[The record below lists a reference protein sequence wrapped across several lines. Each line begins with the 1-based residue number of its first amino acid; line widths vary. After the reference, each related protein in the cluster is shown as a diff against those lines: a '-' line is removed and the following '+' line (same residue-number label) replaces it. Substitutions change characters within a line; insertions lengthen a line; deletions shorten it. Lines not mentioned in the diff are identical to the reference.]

1 MIIVRFKGKC
11 KPEKAEQLRA
21 AFEAVVA
28 EGRTIQ
34 GCLHF
39 DIARD
44 VTDANAFIAT
54 EVFEDKEALAR
65 QETLPQAK
73 KVIDLLPE
81 VLAAEPEAT
90 IYHIAS
96 SEPWG

>member
-1 MIIVRFKGKC
+1 MSIVRFKAKC
-11 KPEKAEQLRA
+11 QPEKAEQLRA

-28 EGRTIQ
+28 ESRTVQ
-34 GCLHF
+34 GCLNF

-54 EVFEDKEALAR
+54 EVFVDKEARAR

-90 IYHIAS
+90 IYHISA
-96 SEPWG
+96 SEPWR

>member
-1 MIIVRFKGKC
+1 MIVVRFKVKC

-21 AFEAVVA
+21 AFESVVA
-28 EGRTIQ
+28 PSRMVE
-34 GCLHF
+34 GCLSF

-44 VTDANAFIAT
+44 VTDSNSFIAT
-54 EVFEDKEALAR
+54 EVFEDKAALAR
-65 QETLPQAK
+65 QETLPQVK

-81 VLAAEPEAT
+81 VLAGEPEAT
-90 IYHIAS
+90 IYHVSS

>member
-1 MIIVRFKGKC
+1 MIIVRFKAKC

-28 EGRTIQ
+28 EGRTVQ

-54 EVFEDKEALAR
+54 EVFVDKEALAR

-90 IYHIAS
+90 IYHISA

>member
-1 MIIVRFKGKC
+1 MIIVRFKAKC

-21 AFEAVVA
+21 AFGAVVA
-28 EGRTIQ
+28 ESRTVQ

-44 VTDANAFIAT
+44 VTDSNSFIAT
-54 EVFEDKEALAR
+54 EVFVDKEALAR

-90 IYHIAS
+90 IYHISS
-96 SEPWG
+96 SEPWR